1 MMTQRP
7 GILLIDDDEVF
18 AKVFTKELND
28 LGFDA
33 KQGYGPDIVATLER
47 SDAEIVILDIVM
59 PNASGLDLL
68 RTIKNRWPDRDVI
81 MLTGNATVDNAI
93 TSMKDGAYDYFTKPV
108 ELERVEQ
115 VLRHCLEKR
124 RLRQR
129 NQMLKNR
136 LSDLRDGR
144 LIGESPAIHELESL
158 LTRFADSDSTVLIHG
173 ESGTGKELIA
183 NLIHR
188 SSPRFEEPFLIVDC
202 TALKE
207 SLLESELF
215 GHERGAFTGA
225 VTKKHGIFE
234 IADGGT
240 VFLDEIGDLSQSLQ
254 VKLLRV
260 VETKGFRRVG
270 GTERINVD
278 VRLIAATNRDLPEM
292 VRKGEFRED
301 LYYRINV
308 VSILLPPLREHR
320 EDIPL
325 LLEHFLAELGHSGG
339 DAKHFSEDALA
350 ALMQHDWPGNVRE
363 LRNLVERSM
372 LLAEGNIIEVNDLP
386 LSRSPLK
393 SILENSG
400 KEKHPSLDE
409 IEDAYI
415 RWVLERTGGNR
426 QLAAKILKIDRKT
439 ILRRLGASDREE

>member
-1 MMTQRP
+1 MTMQLP
-7 GILLIDDDEVF
+7 SILLIDDDEVF
-18 AKVFTKELND
+18 SKVFTKELSD
-28 LGFDA
+28 LGFVA
-33 KQGYGPDIVATLER
+33 REGYGPDIIGNLER

-59 PNASGLDLL
+59 PGTSGLDLL
-68 RTIKNRWPDRDVI
+68 RTIKKRWPDLDVI

-93 TSMKDGAYDYFTKPV
+93 TSMKEGAYDYFTKPV
-108 ELERVEQ
+108 ELARVEQ
-115 VLRHCLEKR
+115 VMRRCLEKR

-144 LIGESPAIHELESL
+144 LIGTSPAIRELESM

-188 SSPRFEEPFLIVDC
+188 SSQRFEEPFLIVDC

-240 VFLDEIGDLSQSLQ
+240 VFLDEIGDLSPSLQ

-320 EDIPL
+320 DDIPL
-325 LLEHFLAELGHSGG
+325 LVDHFLTELGHSGE
-339 DAKHFSEDALA
+339 DVRQFSQDALA
-350 ALMQHDWPGNVRE
+350 ALMQYDWPGNVRE

-372 LLAEGNIIEVNDLP
+372 LLAEGNTIEVSDLP

-393 SILENSG
+393 SILDRYG
-400 KEKHPSLDE
+400 KEKYPSLQK

-426 QLAAKILKIDRKT
+426 QLAAKILEIDRKT
-439 ILRRLGASDREE
+439 ILRRIGASDRE

>member
-1 MMTQRP
+1 MNTRKP
-7 GILLIDDDEVF
+7 SILLIDDDEVF
-18 AKVFTKELND
+18 SRVFAQELA
-28 LGFDA
+28 GMGYDA
-33 KQGYGPDIVATLER
+33 QPSFGQDVLSNIEH

-59 PNASGLDLL
+59 PNINGLDVL
-68 RTIKNRWPDRDVI
+68 RTIKKRWPDRDVI
-81 MLTGNATVDNAI
+81 MLTGNATVDNAL
-93 TSMKDGAYDYFTKPV
+93 TSMKEGAYDYFTKPV
-108 ELERVEQ
+108 ELKRVDQ
-115 VLRHCLEKR
+115 VLRRCIEKR
-124 RLRQR
+124 QLRHR
-129 NQMLKNR
+129 NHMLKNR

-144 LIGESPAIHELESL
+144 LVGRSSAMRALESL
-158 LTRFADSDSTVLIHG
+158 VTRFADSDSTVLIHG

-188 SSPRFEEPFLIVDC
+188 ASPRYEEPFLIVDC

-225 VTKKHGIFE
+225 VTKKYGIFE

-240 VFLDEIGDLSQSLQ
+240 VFLDEIGDLTPSLQ

-270 GTERINVD
+270 GTDRINVD
-278 VRLIAATNRDLPEM
+278 VRLVAATNRDLPDM

-320 EDIPL
+320 DDIPVL
-325 LLEHFLAELGHSGG
+325 VEHFLAELGQSGEDG
-339 DAKHFSEDALA
+339 KHFSDEALA
-350 ALMQHDWPGNVRE
+350 ALMEYDWPGNVRE
-363 LRNLVERSM
+363 LRNVVERSV
-372 LLAEGNIIEVNDLP
+372 LLAEADTIEFRDLP

-393 SILENSG
+393 AILDSYDE
-400 KEKHPSLDE
+400 EKHPSLQE

-415 RWVLERTGGNR
+415 RWVLDKTGGNR

-439 ILRRLGASDREE
+439 ILRRLGANAREE